1 MKQRPLGEFGRMV
14 VGKRI
19 GDDMCGGGGGGDAD
33 QAVEDEANLFS
44 SRASRTGLSDELSIT
59 KNIGV
64 AYALVG
70 ISSVVAIDDMV
81 G

>member
-19 GDDMCGGGGGGDAD
+19 GDDMCGGGGGDAD
-33 QAVEDEANLFS
+33 QTVEDEANLFT

-70 ISSVVAIDDMV
+70 ISSSVVAIDDMV

>member
-19 GDDMCGGGGGGDAD
+19 GDDMCGGGGGDAD
-33 QAVEDEANLFS
+33 QAVEDEANLFT

-70 ISSVVAIDDMV
+70 ISSSVVAIDDMV